1 MQNAEYKI
9 QNAKFKIQNAEFKN
23 NYINSC
29 AMWNVIKAH
38 NHAIAVLYTA
48 EPIAHFQPLSE
59 PIAEIVPTQGI

>member
-1 MQNAEYKI
+1 MQNS
-9 QNAKFKIQNAEFKN
+9 KFKIQNAEFKN

-29 AMWNVIKAH
+29 AMLYTTKAH
-38 NHAIAVLYTA
+38 NHATAVLYTA